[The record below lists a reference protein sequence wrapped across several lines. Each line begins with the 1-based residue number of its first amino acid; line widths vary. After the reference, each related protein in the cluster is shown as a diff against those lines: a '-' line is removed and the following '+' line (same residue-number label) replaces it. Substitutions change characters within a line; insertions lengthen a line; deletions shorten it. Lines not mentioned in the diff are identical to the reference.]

1 MTNFFDNL
9 LAKRRSVRVYDEN
22 ATFDDAVVRRG
33 LERATLSANS
43 SNMQTWEFY
52 WIKSEEKHATI
63 TKACLGQSA
72 AKTSQQMVVFVVRKD
87 KWKARAAWNLERIK
101 KSLDGKE
108 LTKRDKRGLQYYSKL
123 IPLFY
128 GNDFFGIHTLVRKAM
143 IFYIGLRKPIMRVST
158 AADQR
163 IIYHKSCAL
172 AAQTFMLS
180 LASEN
185 YDTCPMEGFDEKM
198 VRKILNLPS
207 AAEITMIVACGI
219 GKPEGIYEDR
229 ARVPMEEVIF
239 EV

>member
-1 MTNFFDNL
+1 LGIL
-9 LAKRRSVRVYDEN
+9 LDK
-22 ATFDDAVVRRG
+22 
-33 LERATLSANS
+33 
-43 SNMQTWEFY
+43 
-52 WIKSEEKHATI
+52 IKEKHDAI
-63 TKACLGQSA
+63 AEACLGQSA
-72 AKTSQQMVVFVVRKD
+72 AKTAQQMVVFVVRKD
-87 KWKARAAWNLERIK
+87 KWKARAAWNLNRIK
-101 KSLDGKE
+101 KSLEGKE

-128 GNDFFGIHTLVRKAM
+128 GNDFFGIYTLVRKAM

-158 AADQR
+158 EADQR

-180 LASEN
+180 LASEG

-207 AAEITMIVACGI
+207 GAEVTMVMACGI

-229 ARVPMEEVIF
+229 ARLPLEEVIF